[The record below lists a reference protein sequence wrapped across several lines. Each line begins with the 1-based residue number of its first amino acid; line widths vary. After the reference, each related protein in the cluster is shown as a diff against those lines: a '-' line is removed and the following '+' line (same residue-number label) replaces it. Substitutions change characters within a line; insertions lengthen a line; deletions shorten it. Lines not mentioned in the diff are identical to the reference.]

1 MWVVSQC
8 GSRLVVLGWSASL
21 LFLYLYLPPWV
32 GLLAWVSFGC
42 GLVDFSIGFVVM
54 GNGFADWH
62 GGMARWRSAWWVSRS
77 TMMDF

>member
-1 MWVVSQC
+1 MVCLSSFSW
-8 GSRLVVLGWSASL
+8 GGLP
-21 LFLYLYLPPWV
+21 LFFFSISLYLPPWV

-42 GLVDFSIGFVVM
+42 GLVDFSIRFVVM